1 MILTNICIC
10 IEHGAALRISLN
22 AHVFRA
28 YSVDPIFNYQRL
40 AKLACAR
47 SAVRE
52 GVLDFIK
59 FGNGQTQPTKVA
71 ENDLEDPAGILRES
85 TPSPPPKGLSLQEF
99 FETLPRPFPE
109 SIGDAS
115 INEFNAPAW
124 LNLTLQSAR
133 GGRLVSSY
141 TPVVDGVRHC
151 WCFPPYLLC
160 ILIYR
165 LLHQCTDAYC
175 ALKDLEKRELTS
187 LTRNFQSVRTP
198 GPLFAYWPC
207 LKE

>member
-1 MILTNICIC
+1 MFMEIVPHIYICV
-10 IEHGAALRISLN
+10 EHGAALRISLN

-59 FGNGQTQPTKVA
+59 FGNGQTHPPKAA
-71 ENDLEDPAGILRES
+71 EDALEDPGGIHPDP
-85 TPSPPPKGLSLQEF
+85 TPPPPPKGLSLQEF

-109 SIGDAS
+109 NIGEAS
-115 INEFNAPAW
+115 VNEFNAPAW

-133 GGRLVSSY
+133 GGRLISSY

-151 WCFPPYLLC
+151 RCFPPSSAMVSNLSLYP
-160 ILIYR
+160 ISTRMHI
-165 LLHQCTDAYC
+165 AY
-175 ALKDLEKRELTS
+175 
-187 LTRNFQSVRTP
+187 
-198 GPLFAYWPC
+198 
-207 LKE
+207 